1 MGSKV
6 VASRVS
12 PKPFDE
18 EVLKAVENILKP
30 LGGPEAFAGPGDKV
44 LIKPNICSDNLWIT
58 ADRRVYYA
66 LAVLFS
72 NAGCKVIIGENPVI
86 DTPSRKLYESE
97 ELKRVAEKA
106 GVKVV
111 NFRFDEFV
119 KVRVPEAKLYG
130 EIELSKYVV
139 EADVLVN
146 VPTMRKHGL
155 SGLTLSIK
163 NLYGLVSL
171 RQRYI
176 MHSRSLYWGLIDIAK
191 AVKDKLKL
199 TVMDGILATTN
210 GVLAPIGLVLASTDF
225 VALDT
230 VAAKILGWDPMKL
243 ETIKYAYQEK
253 LGEADPE
260 KIELEGISWKDVSEY
275 AEKYGVYFESTWPK
289 PEEVA
294 AKLGKVE
301 VISGTPC
308 PTCERNVA
316 KVLSTFKLED
326 FENSPEIA
334 IIVGPEAKPV
344 PRKTNIIV
352 GECLK
357 KYAGEGVFVGCCPT
371 YTHDIKAALEYVL
384 GKTNKFIRLWDK
396 LLDLLNR
403 PI

>member
-210 GVLAPIGLVLASTDF
+210 GVLAPIGLILVSTDF

-230 VAAKILGWDPMKL
+230 VTAKILGWDPMKL

-253 LGEADPE
+253 LGEAQVD
-260 KIELEGISWKDVSEY
+260 KIELEGLTWKEVEEY
-275 AEKYGVYFESTWPK
+275 AEKYGKYFEPKWPDLK
-289 PEEVA
+289 
-294 AKLGKVE
+294 KLGEELGIEIVLGE
-301 VISGTPC
+301 PC
-308 PTCERNVA
+308 PTCERNIA
-316 KVLSTFKLED
+316 KVLSMFSPED
-326 FENSPEIA
+326 FNEVDLA
-334 IIVGPEAKPV
+334 IVVGPKAEPV
-344 PRKTNIIV
+344 PGKTNIIV

-357 KYAGEGVFVGCCPT
+357 KYAGEGVFVSFCPA
-371 YTHDIKAALEYVL
+371 YIYDIKAALEYVL
-384 GKTNKFIRLWDK
+384 GRKEKPERLWDK
-396 LLDLLNR
+396 LIDLIHN

>member
-1 MGSKV
+1 
-6 VASRVS
+6 
-12 PKPFDE
+12 
-18 EVLKAVENILKP
+18 
-30 LGGPEAFAGPGDKV
+30 
-44 LIKPNICSDNLWIT
+44 
-58 ADRRVYYA
+58 
-66 LAVLFS
+66 
-72 NAGCKVIIGENPVI
+72 
-86 DTPSRKLYESE
+86 
-97 ELKRVAEKA
+97 
-106 GVKVV
+106 
-111 NFRFDEFV
+111 
-119 KVRVPEAKLYG
+119 
-130 EIELSKYVV
+130 
-139 EADVLVN
+139 
-146 VPTMRKHGL
+146 MRKHGL

>member
-6 VASRVS
+6 VVSKVS

-18 EVLKAVENILKP
+18 EVLKAVEKVLKP
-30 LGGPEAFAGPGDKV
+30 FGGPEAFAEPGDKV

-72 NAGCKVIIGENPVI
+72 NAGCEVIIGENPVI

-97 ELKRVAEKA
+97 ELKRVAKKA
-106 GVKVV
+106 GVRVV
-111 NFRFDEFV
+111 NFRFSEFT
-119 KVRVPEAKLYG
+119 KVRVAGAKLYR

-210 GVLAPIGLVLASTDF
+210 GVLAPIGLILVSTDF

-230 VAAKILGWDPMKL
+230 VTAKILGWDPMKL

-253 LGEADPE
+253 LGEADPK
-260 KIELEGISWKDVSEY
+260 KIELEGISWREVLEY
-275 AEKYGVYFESTWPK
+275 AEKYGVYFEPTWPK

-294 AKLGKVE
+294 TKLGKVK
-301 VISGTPC
+301 VVSGTPC

-316 KVLSTFKLED
+316 KVLTTFKLED
-326 FENSPEIA
+326 FENAPEIA

-344 PRKTNIIV
+344 PGKTNIIV

-357 KYAGEGVFVGCCPT
+357 KYAGEGIFVGCCPA
-371 YTHDIKAALEYVL
+371 YIHDIKAALEYAL
-384 GKTNKFIRLWDK
+384 GKTDKFIRLWDK
-396 LLDLLNR
+396 LLDLLSK

>member
-6 VASRVS
+6 VVSKVS

-18 EVLKAVENILKP
+18 EVLKAVEKVLKP
-30 LGGPEAFAGPGDKV
+30 FGGSEAFAEPGDKV

-72 NAGCKVIIGENPVI
+72 NAGCEVIIGENPVI

-111 NFRFDEFV
+111 NFRFNEFV

-139 EADVLVN
+139 EADVLIN

-210 GVLAPIGLVLASTDF
+210 GVLAPIGLILVSTDF

-230 VAAKILGWDPMKL
+230 VTAKILGWDPMKL

-253 LGEADPE
+253 LGEAQVD
-260 KIELEGISWKDVSEY
+260 KIELEGLTWKEVEEY
-275 AEKYGVYFESTWPK
+275 AEKYGKYFEPEWPDLK
-289 PEEVA
+289 
-294 AKLGKVE
+294 KLGEELGVE
-301 VISGTPC
+301 IVLGEPC
-308 PTCERNVA
+308 PTCERNIA
-316 KVLSTFKLED
+316 KVLSMFSPED
-326 FENSPEIA
+326 FKEIDLA
-334 IIVGPEAKPV
+334 IVVGPKAEPV
-344 PRKTNIIV
+344 PGKTNIIV

-357 KYAGEGVFVGCCPT
+357 KYAGEGVFVSFCPA
-371 YTHDIKAALEYVL
+371 YIYDIKAALEYVL
-384 GKTNKFIRLWDK
+384 GRKEKPERLWNK
-396 LLDLLNR
+396 LIDLIHN